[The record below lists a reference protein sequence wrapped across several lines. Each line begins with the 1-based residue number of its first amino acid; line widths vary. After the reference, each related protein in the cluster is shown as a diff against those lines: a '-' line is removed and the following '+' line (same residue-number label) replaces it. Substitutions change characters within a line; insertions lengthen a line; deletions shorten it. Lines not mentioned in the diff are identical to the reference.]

1 MNNYTKDLIRLM
13 NEQKEIGF
21 SQLTEGI
28 AGAITH
34 ADHCGKSI
42 DEAIKQIKVEAIKQ
56 ARCEISEDVSISDL
70 TRYPQ
75 AAFSEVGQGLVIA
88 LKIIGDSIG

>member
-1 MNNYTKDLIRLM
+1 MDYVEDLVKLM
-13 NEQKEIGF
+13 GEQEVKF
-21 SQLTEGI
+21 SQLTRSI
-28 AGAITH
+28 AGTITKAEHNDRAMSEAITQI
-34 ADHCGKSI
+34 KR
-42 DEAIKQIKVEAIKQ
+42 EAIRQ

-75 AAFSEVGQGLVIA
+75 AAFSEVGKGLVIA